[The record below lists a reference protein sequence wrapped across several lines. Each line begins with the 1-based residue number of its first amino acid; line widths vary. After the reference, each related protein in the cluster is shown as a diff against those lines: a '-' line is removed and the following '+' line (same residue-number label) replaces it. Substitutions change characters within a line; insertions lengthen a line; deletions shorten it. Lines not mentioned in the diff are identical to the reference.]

1 MHDGEGWFRTGD
13 MGFLLNGEL
22 FVVGRKK
29 DLLIVR
35 GRNIYP
41 EDIEDCVSAVPG
53 VYSGRVVA
61 YGEYVE
67 SLGTEM
73 PALLVEVQDEV
84 SDQKELELKIRSA
97 VQSVLELQLLSIA
110 FVPHRWL
117 VKSSS
122 GKMARK
128 TNVERW
134 KKVQA
139 EQHAPCEA
147 VASTGN

>member
-1 MHDGEGWFRTGD
+1 
-13 MGFLLNGEL
+13 
-22 FVVGRKK
+22 
-29 DLLIVR
+29 
-35 GRNIYP
+35 
-41 EDIEDCVSAVPG
+41 